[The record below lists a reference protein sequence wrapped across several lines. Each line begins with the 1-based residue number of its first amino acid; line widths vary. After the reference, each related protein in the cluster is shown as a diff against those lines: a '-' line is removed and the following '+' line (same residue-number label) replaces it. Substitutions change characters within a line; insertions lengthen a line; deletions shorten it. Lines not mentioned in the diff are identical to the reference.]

1 VKLGLKSLVIKKK
14 KNPYERM
21 FMADVEKEGMNDA
34 QMEAF
39 RRFFNDLEQKEIDSK
54 NFALYEN
61 KLNRNYDKETQ
72 NKNK

>member
-1 VKLGLKSLVIKKK
+1 
-14 KNPYERM
+14 
-21 FMADVEKEGMNDA
+21 MNDA